1 MSSLTTLN
9 LGTRPRAAPGEFPP
23 LARGAFRVLGLAAS
37 ASQSEVFDAAASL
50 RLALKLGVQKSF
62 ESDARWLGPL
72 GRGEAEVRDALGR
85 LSDPKSRAAER
96 VLWFHTPPAAGV
108 DSLDDL
114 RARSDALRAAGGA
127 WAAHDAALLMLAGVS
142 RLDPS
147 LGAPAAWAEAFGLWR
162 GLWEAEEFWSL
173 LVAAD
178 LLGEYE
184 QLVTYGEV
192 RALRGRVPRL
202 VSEPLAERAKTAAVR
217 GEMSFCRRALAALR
231 AAGLPTPLLNE
242 YENDILGPLED
253 RLQEE
258 CAAVF
263 SAAETFSATR
273 TRHERASLY
282 NSSWR
287 GFEYGFKPGLAAFVA
302 AGGEG
307 GPFVRRVLSRA
318 ALKLSELS
326 AKYRTNEQTAPGLGL
341 LKRAARLAPPGSDA
355 LLQIEE
361 QLRALGLEAVG
372 ASEAEYAAALAEE
385 LAARVD
391 PPRAPAPVAAPRVPA
406 KGRRDNAASRLSN
419 AVIWLLVLGGLFLLV
434 RCGVINLR
442 PPRRYPPPALYNIN
456 YNFNYNYPP
465 ALNLNLGN
473 FNYNAIVPPTLT
485 NTRRDRRKK
494 GARRAGNDSRPRP

>member
-9 LGTRPRAAPGEFPP
+9 LGTRSRPAPGEFEPVR
-23 LARGAFRVLGLAAS
+23 RGAFRVLGLAAS
-37 ASQSEVFDAAASL
+37 ASQREVFDAAASL
-50 RLALKLGVQKSF
+50 RLALKLGVEKSF
-62 ESDARWLGPL
+62 ESDARWLGPVA
-72 GRGEAEVRDALGR
+72 RGESEVRDALGR

-96 VLWFHTPPAAGV
+96 VFWFHAPPAADV
-108 DSLDDL
+108 DDL
-114 RARSDALRAAGGA
+114 EALRNQAGALRGAGGR
-127 WAAHDAALLMLAGVS
+127 WAEHDAALLMLAGVS

-147 LGAPAAWAEAFGLWR
+147 LGAQAAWAEAFGLWR

-192 RALRGRVPRL
+192 KALRGRVPRL

-217 GEMSFCRRALAALR
+217 GETNFCRRALSVLR
-231 AAGLPTPLLNE
+231 GAGLPRPLLEE

-258 CAAVF
+258 CDAVF
-263 SAAETFSATR
+263 APSETFSATR

-287 GFEYGFKPGLAAFVA
+287 GFEYGLKPSLAAFVA

-307 GPFVRRVLSRA
+307 SPFVRRALARA

-326 AKYRTNEQTAPGLGL
+326 SKYRTNEQTAPGLEL

-355 LLQIEE
+355 RLQVEE
-361 QLRALGLEAVG
+361 QLRALAPEAV
-372 ASEAEYAAALAEE
+372 AAAEREYAASLAEE
-385 LAARVD
+385 LAARTD
-391 PPRAPAPVAAPRVPA
+391 PPRAPAAVKAPRVRA
-406 KGRRDNAASRLSN
+406 GGVLDELGSWMSN
-419 AVIWLLVLGGLFLLV
+419 GVMWLLLLGGCFLLS
-434 RCGVINLR
+434 RCGLLLSG
-442 PPRRYPPPALYNIN
+442 PSRRSPPPALYNIN
-456 YNFNYNYPP
+456 YNFNYRPD
-465 ALNLNLGN
+465 LNLNLSN
-473 FNYNAIVPPTLT
+473 FNYNSIVPPRLI
-485 NTRRDRRKK
+485 NMNRERRKK
-494 GARRAGNDSRPRP
+494 TRRGNVNESRPRP

>member
-9 LGTRPRAAPGEFPP
+9 LGTRPRPALGEFRP
-23 LARGAFRVLGLAAS
+23 AGRSAFRVLGLAAS
-37 ASQSEVFDAAASL
+37 SPQREVFDAAASL
-50 RLALKLGVQKSF
+50 RLALKLGVEKSF
-62 ESDARWLGPL
+62 EADARWLGPL
-72 GRGEAEVRDALGR
+72 SRGEAEVRDALGR
-85 LSDPKSRAAER
+85 LSDPQSRAAER
-96 VLWFHTPPAAGV
+96 VFWFHAPPAADV

-114 RARSDALRAAGGA
+114 RARSDALRGAGGQ

-192 RALRGRVPRL
+192 KALRVRVPRL
-202 VSEPLAERAKTAAVR
+202 VSGPLAERAKTAAVR
-217 GEMSFCRRALAALR
+217 GEMTFCRRALAVLR
-231 AAGLPTPLLNE
+231 GAGLPPPLLDE

-258 CAAVF
+258 CDAVF
-263 SAAETFSATR
+263 SAAETFSATH

-287 GFEYGFKPGLAAFVA
+287 DFEYGLKPGLAAFVA
-302 AGGEG
+302 AGGEES
-307 GPFVRRVLSRA
+307 PFVRRALARA

-326 AKYRTNEQTAPGLGL
+326 AKYRTNEQTAPGLEL
-341 LKRAARLAPPGSDA
+341 LKRAARLAPPGSDT
-355 LLQIEE
+355 LLQVGE
-361 QLRALGLEAVG
+361 QLRALAPEAVG
-372 ASEAEYAAALAEE
+372 AEVEYGAALAGE

-391 PPRAPAPVAAPRVPA
+391 PPPAPAAVKAPSAPA
-406 KGRRDNAASRLSN
+406 KGVRDELASCLGN
-419 AVIWLLVLGGLFLLV
+419 VVIALLMLGGCFLLS

-442 PPRRYPPPALYNIN
+442 PARRSLPPPLHNVN
-456 YNFNYNYPP
+456 YNFNYRPD
-465 ALNLNLGN
+465 LNLNLSN
-473 FNYNAIVPPTLT
+473 FNYNSIVPPTLT
-485 NTRRDRRKK
+485 NTKRERRKRT
-494 GARRAGNDSRPRP
+494 GRGNVNDSRPRP